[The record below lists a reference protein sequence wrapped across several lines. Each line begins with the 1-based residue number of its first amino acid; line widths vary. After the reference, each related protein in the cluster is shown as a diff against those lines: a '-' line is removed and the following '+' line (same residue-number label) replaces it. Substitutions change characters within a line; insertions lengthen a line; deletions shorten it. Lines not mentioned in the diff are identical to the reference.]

1 MSASARPLWLTLFTA
16 AVADAAAVAVAFGV
30 PLTSGQQ
37 TAILAFVGSAGAFGS
52 ALVAAWHTHQTR
64 QAVTLHLAA
73 GGQAVGAGASDP
85 AAAT

>member
-52 ALVAAWHTHQTR
+52 ALVAAWHSHQTR
-64 QAVTLHLAA
+64 QAVTLHLA
-73 GGQAVGAGASDP
+73 GGQAAEAGASDP
-85 AAAT
+85 AAAA